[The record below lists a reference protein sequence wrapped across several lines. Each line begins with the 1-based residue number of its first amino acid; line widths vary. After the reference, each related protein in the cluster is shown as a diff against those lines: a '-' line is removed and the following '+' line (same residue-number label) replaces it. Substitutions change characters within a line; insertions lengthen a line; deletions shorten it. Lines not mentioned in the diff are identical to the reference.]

1 MTKKY
6 FELDR
11 DFIETFEAI
20 TVSKPNIDSK
30 NSQNDIRKSSLSI
43 NIDILKVSE
52 TSKNIPRR
60 NLKLN
65 LEKVKTV

>member
-6 FELDR
+6 IELDR